1 MSRDPLEAPAREA
14 ARALREASALVI
26 AAGAGM
32 GVDSGLPD
40 FRGDEGFWNAY
51 PAFKHLGLRFVELA
65 NPRWF
70 RNDPALAW
78 GFYGHRLDLYRR
90 TAPHEGFAILLRWAS
105 SLRHGAFVF
114 TSNVDGHF
122 QKAGFADDRIV
133 ECHGS
138 FALVQCRDGCGAPPA
153 SASDL
158 SVEVDLATFRAREPL
173 PLCPGCGAVSRPN
186 ILMFG
191 DFGWD
196 GRRTEEQEERLDNWL
211 AEIHGPFVIVEL
223 GAGLAVPSVR
233 FFSERLAS
241 SRDATL
247 IRINPRDAH
256 DGGESVSRFLPFS
269 CGALDGLRAIDAAL
283 RDR

>member
-1 MSRDPLEAPAREA
+1 MGQSPERAPEA
-14 ARALREASALVI
+14 ASAIRDAHALVI

-40 FRGDEGFWNAY
+40 FRGDEGFWKAY
-51 PAFKHLGLRFVELA
+51 PAFQHLGLRFVELA

-70 RNDPALAW
+70 RNDPPLAW

-90 TAPHEGFAILLRWAS
+90 TAPHAGFGILARWAA
-105 SLRHGAFVF
+105 SLPHGAFVF

-122 QKAGFADDRIV
+122 QKAGFPEERIV

-138 FALVQCRDGCGAPPA
+138 FALLQCRDGCGAAPS
-153 SASDL
+153 SASGL
-158 SVEVDLATFRAREPL
+158 SVNVDLTTFRAREPL
-173 PLCPGCGAVSRPN
+173 PRCSGCGAIARPN

-196 GRRTEEQEERLDNWL
+196 SRRTEEQEERLDDWL
-211 AEIHGPFVIVEL
+211 AAVDGPLVIVEL

-256 DGGESVSRFLPFS
+256 DGGESVRRFLPFS
-269 CGALDGLRAIDAAL
+269 CGALEGLRAIDAAL
-283 RDR
+283 ETDSL